1 MTFDPAFLKPVSP
14 DPARTRLRVAKAT
27 IPPKATLHLIQA
39 DLYSGRL
46 FEYWEPKARP
56 LDATGHQPS
65 QYEDKHR
72 DRSKHEAQSYN
83 DDERRKN
90 IRVGTRPVPADGF
103 YEWKKV
109 VGEDSVFNRN
119 EGRISVSS

>member
-1 MTFDPAFLKPVSP
+1 MRIK
-14 DPARTRLRVAKAT
+14 
-27 IPPKATLHLIQA
+27 A

-72 DRSKHEAQSYN
+72 DRSKHETQSYN
-83 DDERRKN
+83 DDERRHRDQNEKFAN
-90 IRVGTRPVPADGF
+90 KPYWIRCQKFGQAQLTARTRAFRKELHNLEGRPV
-103 YEWKKV
+103 V
-109 VGEDSVFNRN
+109 MV
-119 EGRISVSS
+119 